1 MELSIGGGVKSS
13 RSKGLQDFIAERFS
27 YFGIGNF
34 PSTVGR
40 GQKIN
45 LSKAKVRFSG
55 EGSDLSDSVKSLVS
69 TVEKT
74 AGLPRSQDFLLPRND
89 MSSKA
94 AFTLAEVLITLGII
108 GVVAALTLPALI
120 QNYQKHIA
128 LNKLKQTYAQISTG
142 IEAVAAEFDTLPMHN
157 WSCNEGWAEGQY
169 NQENCFYLV
178 FEKIGAKMY
187 PQATETDKTMCYE
200 GKPYNKYKYATN
212 FGTEYAT
219 TDGFN
224 TYSWSAQ
231 MPNGACVLWLAYAWT
246 GSNAGKFFID
256 IDGPYKGYNT
266 FGKDLFVFSYAA
278 GHNGK
283 GLGANGHSIYPTG
296 FSYENGD
303 PSRIKM
309 PTSSQAAYGVEACV
323 NGNRMNCAA
332 YIMVNGWTMPK
343 NYPWN

>member
-108 GVVAALTLPALI
+108 GVVAALTLPTLMANHRKQVVETRLAKFYSVINQAIKMAEVQYGDKNYWEPLGEYFVLDENGQPTTESIPLAWVNKYIMPYLNGAEVSAHERGGQAIIKFSDGSLAKFERASILFYPEAKNYTGKDKKEDAGIQYFLFFFNPSASSSEYALHYNKGIEPYAYGPASRNPDNVSILKNDSGFGCSKEIPRNARAYCTRLI
-120 QNYQKHIA
+120 Q
-128 LNKLKQTYAQISTG
+128 L
-142 IEAVAAEFDTLPMHN
+142 
-157 WSCNEGWAEGQY
+157 
-169 NQENCFYLV
+169 
-178 FEKIGAKMY
+178 
-187 PQATETDKTMCYE
+187 
-200 GKPYNKYKYATN
+200 
-212 FGTEYAT
+212 
-219 TDGFN
+219 
-224 TYSWSAQ
+224 
-231 MPNGACVLWLAYAWT
+231 
-246 GSNAGKFFID
+246 
-256 IDGPYKGYNT
+256 
-266 FGKDLFVFSYAA
+266 
-278 GHNGK
+278 
-283 GLGANGHSIYPTG
+283 
-296 FSYENGD
+296 
-303 PSRIKM
+303 
-309 PTSSQAAYGVEACV
+309 
-323 NGNRMNCAA
+323 
-332 YIMVNGWTMPK
+332 NGWKIPK
-343 NYPWN
+343 DYPLKF

>member
-1 MELSIGGGVKSS
+1 MMSIFMFSLGGGGKTSH
-13 RSKGLQDFIAERFS
+13 SKGLQAFTLAEGATHVAQS
-27 YFGIGNF
+27 
-34 PSTVGR
+34 
-40 GQKIN
+40 
-45 LSKAKVRFSG
+45 AK
-55 EGSDLSDSVKSLVS
+55 
-69 TVEKT
+69 
-74 AGLPRSQDFLLPRND
+74 PRR
-89 MSSKA
+89 A

-108 GVVAALTLPALI
+108 GVVAAMTLPALI

-283 GLGANGHSIYPTG
+283 GLGANGHSIYPTC
-296 FSYENGD
+296 FSYENND
-303 PSRIKM
+303 TARIKM
-309 PTSSQAAYGVEACV
+309 CTSSEAGWGVEGCI